1 MLKTSLINDLSSY
14 IHKEGEKLEE
24 LYPTAHEWKII
35 KEMVEL
41 LSPFE
46 SITCLLSDT
55 TYLIIIQVYV
65 I

>member
-24 LYPTAHEWKII
+24 LYSTAYEWKII

-41 LSPFE
+41 LICDLYNDRS
-46 SITCLLSDT
+46 T
-55 TYLIIIQVYV
+55 
-65 I
+65 